1 MPLRQK
7 GLGFRLLSAF
17 IIIIVI
23 VLTVQTLFAILREGR
38 KVRDELANKGA
49 LLTNL
54 LSYSAR
60 VAVFAENKTL
70 LEDLA
75 AGVVAEQAVMLV
87 GIYNADM
94 KQLYVVNKAA
104 MNQDVIAEAISKP
117 GATMTT
123 RETGNMM
130 EFTKPVVI
138 KQFPNEEKSLYF
150 DDEPAYPAPRII
162 GYVRIVLSKDSL
174 NREIRNI
181 LALNAFIALLF
192 IGASV
197 GVIYFTVKTITRP
210 LETLTR
216 HVRVLGKGG
225 DVEQVPIETMDEIGR
240 LATAFNTM
248 LDERNAA
255 RAAFQKILMDI
266 HDGIGGITTNISLLA
281 EIAQKADKPEE
292 LKKSLG
298 MISELSRD
306 GMSEIRSLMY
316 SLDKK
321 DLTWN
326 TLIAELRNRGT
337 RTVEPHRI
345 SFEMA
350 AHIEPTGREPGTLLC
365 LHLFRIYR
373 ESLTN
378 VIKHSKAKKVIVSLR
393 VVPERLVLEV
403 RDDGMGYDLSV
414 ARGKGRGITNMRTR
428 AAEIGGVVTI
438 NTTAGTCV
446 SVEIPL
452 SVVEQ

>member
-1 MPLRQK
+1 MIFRNK
-7 GLGFRLLSAF
+7 SLGFRLLSVF

-23 VLTVQTLFAILREGR
+23 VLTVQTIFAVLREGH
-38 KVRDELANKGA
+38 KVRDELTNKGQ

-60 VAVFAENKTL
+60 VAVFAENKSL

-75 AGVVAEQAVMLV
+75 AGVVAEQTVILV
-87 GIYNADM
+87 GIYNAEM

-104 MNQDVIAEAISKP
+104 ANQNILAEAVNKP
-117 GATMTT
+117 DGATLTT
-123 RETGNMM
+123 RETGNIM

-138 KQFPNEEKSLYF
+138 KQFSDEEKSLYF
-150 DDEPAYPAPRII
+150 DDEPPQPAPRII

-174 NREIRNI
+174 NKEILNI
-181 LALNAFIALLF
+181 LAQNEVIALLF
-192 IGASV
+192 IGASIGIV
-197 GVIYFTVKTITRP
+197 YLTVKTITRP

-216 HVRVLGKGG
+216 HVRTLGKGG
-225 DVEQVPIETMDEIGR
+225 DVEQVSVETMDEIGR

-255 RAAFQKILMDI
+255 RVAFQKILMDI
-266 HDGIGGITTNISLLA
+266 HDGIGGITTNISLLS

-292 LKKSLG
+292 LKKSLS

-337 RTVEPHRI
+337 RTVEPHMI

-350 AHIEPTGREPGTLLC
+350 AQIEQGGREPGTLLC

-378 VIKHSKAKKVIVSLR
+378 VIKHSKAKNVFVSLR
-393 VVPERLVLEV
+393 VVPDRIVLEV
-403 RDDGMGYDLSV
+403 RDDGQGYDK
-414 ARGKGRGITNMRTR
+414 ATTAGKGRGIANMKTR
-428 AAEIGGVVTI
+428 ATEIGGAVTI
-438 NTTAGTCV
+438 STGQGTCV
-446 SVEIPL
+446 SIVIPL
-452 SVVEQ
+452 SV